1 MFFSVKCTITVLFIT
16 WYFMHYANCNYIIF
30 HVLYNHSK
38 EQKKQTF
45 GHTETTQYNEDIRQA
60 IRLIEKSEAERNKEE
75 TKWKKKDC
83 TT

>member
-45 GHTETTQYNEDIRQA
+45 GHTETTQYNEDIRK
-60 IRLIEKSEAERNKEE
+60 RFDLLKKSSSRKKEKPTGAADN
-75 TKWKKKDC
+75 
-83 TT
+83 